1 MLANTLKTQD
11 AQLFGGQIVTPKTV
25 VLEVDGVLAQLR
37 EKIDAALYSEFGED
51 ALANQDRYFYEARF
65 ENRPDILRRVN
76 RYMNEPRFF
85 IGVEPNQAMVEFVNR
100 LIELEF
106 GVMFVTWRPRSHE
119 EVTRRWLER
128 YVVKYSKTIGLF
140 MEVDN
145 KAEFLRDVFVD
156 FAIDDNPRQISLMKQ
171 RGINGFAYDAPYN
184 VGYFPRIVHDRN
196 GEVYLQLADDQE
208 PFHLL
213 NSYL

>member
-1 MLANTLKTQD
+1 
-11 AQLFGGQIVTPKTV
+11 
-25 VLEVDGVLAQLR
+25 
-37 EKIDAALYSEFGED
+37 LYSEFGED
-51 ALANQDRYFYEARF
+51 ALVNQDRYFYEARF

-85 IGVEPNQAMVEFVNR
+85 IGIEPNQAMIEFVNR
-100 LIELEF
+100 LIELQF

-128 YVVKYSKTIGLF
+128 HIVNYADTLGLF
-140 MEVDN
+140 MGIED
-145 KAEFLRDVFVD
+145 KAEFLRDVIVD
-156 FAIDDNPRQISLMKQ
+156 FVVDDNPRQISLMKQ
-171 RGINGFAYDAPYN
+171 RGINGFCYDAPYN
-184 VGYFPRIVHDRN
+184 LGYFPRIVHDRN

-213 NSYL
+213 NSYI